1 MPKNKTFTKKQTK
14 DLLNIAYEKHKLEEY
29 VTKNK
34 LNPTDVYNYGVN
46 VYNKHIDKDVLKRKG
61 MAVADNIRD
70 LKEAKEVQ
78 DAEDE
83 YMYHLTRDEHRGGK
97 KSRCGKTTRCNK
109 TKTRKNKSKKN
120 QRGGK

>member
-1 MPKNKTFTKKQTK
+1 MPKQFTKKQTK
-14 DLLNIAYEKHKLEEY
+14 DLLNAAYNKDKLEKY

-34 LNPTDVYNYGVN
+34 LNPTDVYNYGVE

-83 YMYHLTRDEHRGGK
+83 YMDYLTRDEHRGG
-97 KSRCGKTTRCNK
+97 NK
-109 TKTRKNKSKKN
+109 TRGGKKIKCGNKSRKNKSKKN

>member
-1 MPKNKTFTKKQTK
+1 MPKYKPFTKKQTK
-14 DLLNIAYEKHKLEEY
+14 RLLNTAYEKAKLEEY

-34 LNPTDVYNYGVN
+34 LNPTDVYNYGVE

-83 YMYHLTRDEHRGGK
+83 YMDYLTRDEHRGGK
-97 KSRCGKTTRCNK
+97 KSRGCK
-109 TKTRKNKSKKN
+109 KTRKNKSKKN